1 MEYFA
6 KRNLFN
12 NNRNPPLLLN
22 DISYNQKYSKNFSR
36 LIPSYSGNPNLMS
49 NQKETTN
56 IPRYHYLS
64 KKNQGINLNETF
76 SSNYKINNNTND
88 TKVSIDYAQYSRYEK
103 PIYNY
108 NDFINNNFDLK
119 SSQNKNENPNLNNN
133 QQNFNLRSKI
143 WDLSNNHQK
152 KSISKNFSMEY
163 LPIKN
168 KYNFSLTKKK
178 LILDLDETLVHSGF
192 NPFTRQSDI
201 TLQINV
207 DGKLHTINI
216 LKRPYVDEFLKEI
229 SNFFEIYVFTASME
243 EYASPV
249 IDLMNKNNVVK

>member
-49 NQKETTN
+49 NQKENTN

-76 SSNYKINNNTND
+76 SSNYRINNNTND

-103 PIYNY
+103 LVYNY
-108 NDFINNNFDLK
+108 NDFINKNFGLK
-119 SSQNKNENPNLNNN
+119 NSTNKNENPNLNND
-133 QQNFNLRSKI
+133 QQNFKLRSKI

-152 KSISKNFSMEY
+152 KSISKNFQWNIY
-163 LPIKN
+163 LLEA
-168 KYNFSLTKKK
+168 SL
-178 LILDLDETLVHSGF
+178 IFH
-192 NPFTRQSDI
+192 
-201 TLQINV
+201 
-207 DGKLHTINI
+207 
-216 LKRPYVDEFLKEI
+216 
-229 SNFFEIYVFTASME
+229 
-243 EYASPV
+243 
-249 IDLMNKNNVVK
+249 